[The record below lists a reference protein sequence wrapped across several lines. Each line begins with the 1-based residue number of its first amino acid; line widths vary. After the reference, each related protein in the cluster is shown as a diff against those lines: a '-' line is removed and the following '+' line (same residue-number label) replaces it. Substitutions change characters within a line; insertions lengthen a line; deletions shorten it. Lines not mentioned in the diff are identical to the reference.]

1 MSLERYWT
9 TWASLKRQSV
19 LFKSPRSLG
28 FKSSTVCVCC
38 FQLPKHSFG
47 EKHGSKDRN
56 KMILPSLWHLSDD
69 DSIITEQYIYSLTH
83 FAVDGIFDR
92 IYLSGA
98 QPTWHRSAPHFAFGI
113 SLPHYLNH
121 LFMSFLSLCWS
132 IIYQYVRVK
141 RSKWRLFAAGKD
153 SPIKCHYACLGRCYD
168 TFTCAEGRSHIRL
181 VLACIPAA
189 TGAPGHLGCAQGMEV
204 G

>member
-19 LFKSPRSLG
+19 LFKSPRILG

-132 IIYQYVRVK
+132 ENDLVTMPPHSLLLPIYNYILQISFLRT
-141 RSKWRLFAAGKD
+141 S
-153 SPIKCHYACLGRCYD
+153 YAIYAM
-168 TFTCAEGRSHIRL
+168 FPFYAF
-181 VLACIPAA
+181 
-189 TGAPGHLGCAQGMEV
+189 
-204 G
+204 